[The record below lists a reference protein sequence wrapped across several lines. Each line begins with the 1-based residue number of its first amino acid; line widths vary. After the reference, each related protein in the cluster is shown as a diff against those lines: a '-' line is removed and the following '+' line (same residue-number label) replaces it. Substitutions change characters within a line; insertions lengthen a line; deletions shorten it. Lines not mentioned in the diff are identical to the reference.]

1 MDCPYEAKAKTIA
14 ELMPMI
20 MEHAKK
26 EHHTKSLPHDTM
38 EKIKKAIKP
47 WLWAENFQ
55 FLPHFSWCAYKWS
68 MRNMLSYQ
76 AVGRSFNH
84 IEDKDA
90 YPDRPSY
97 EANE

>member
-1 MDCPYEAKAKTIA
+1 VPSYRCRDIGMDCPYEAKAKTIA

-47 WLWAENFQ
+47 
-55 FLPHFSWCAYKWS
+55 
-68 MRNMLSYQ
+68 
-76 AVGRSFNH
+76 
-84 IEDKDA
+84 
-90 YPDRPSY
+90 
-97 EANE
+97 